1 LLSAKLLIFV
11 EIKKLRLFSISGQRL
26 ENSQS
31 DGSNKQNG
39 GEKATAEKQ
48 ALTRKPSRPN
58 SRIMSFFQ
66 RS

>member
-1 LLSAKLLIFV
+1 VTVCHVKN
-11 EIKKLRLFSISGQRL
+11 KKLRFFFISGQRL

-39 GEKATAEKQ
+39 GEKATGEKQ